1 MRGGT
6 PSNYLNFMKKEDNSV
21 TFYQNPKIDCL
32 IILVDGPP
40 IPTKQD
46 KFVPVD
52 VVEILEDGSE
62 QVLKDFYVKKPDRDA
77 VTEFNRLIKKSA
89 ESAFPGDTKI
99 KKPNE
104 VEIIISVSVTERRFK
119 EVDVDNLAKCVL
131 DSLNNFAFEDDSQI
145 TSLICSKHV
154 HPMKKNGIMIGITKL
169 TSTNKGFGNDIKL
182 LSDKPW

>member
-1 MRGGT
+1 METGN
-6 PSNYLNFMKKEDNSV
+6 NYI
-21 TFYQNPKIDCL
+21 TFYKNPRIDCL

-52 VVEILEDGSE
+52 VIETLEDGSE
-62 QVLKDFYVKKPDRDA
+62 QILKDFYVKKPDGDA
-77 VTEFNRLIKKSA
+77 VKEFNRLIKENA
-89 ESAFPGDTKI
+89 ENVFPNGTKI

-131 DSLNNFAFEDDSQI
+131 DSLNNLAFEDDSQI
-145 TSLICSKHV
+145 TSLICSKHI

-169 TSTNKGFGNDIKL
+169 TSTNKGLGNDIKL
-182 LSDKPW
+182 ISDKPW